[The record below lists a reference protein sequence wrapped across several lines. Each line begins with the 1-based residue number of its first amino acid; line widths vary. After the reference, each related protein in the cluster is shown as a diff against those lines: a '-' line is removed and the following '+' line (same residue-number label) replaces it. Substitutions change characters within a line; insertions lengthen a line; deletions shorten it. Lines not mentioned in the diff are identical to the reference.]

1 MKKHLVAM
9 LITTATGLAMMSGA
23 NAADGTIHFTG
34 AITADA
40 CTVDA
45 DSQDMTVNLGT
56 VASTAFSAAGDKA
69 SPTRF
74 TINLGSCPASV
85 TTASVKFDGTAD
97 SANNDLLQLDAS
109 ADPTADASG
118 VGIEIA
124 DDAGTAIPLFS
135 SSKEYP
141 IDAASSSASMTF
153 VARYVSTAATVNAGA
168 ANATSQF
175 TVNYQ

>member
-9 LITTATGLAMMSGA
+9 LITTATGMAMMSGA

-34 AITADA
+34 AIIADA

-56 VASTAFSAAGDKA
+56 VASTSFSAAGDKS

-74 TINLGSCPASV
+74 NINLVSCPTSL
-85 TTASVKFDGTAD
+85 TSASVKFDGTAD
-97 SANNDLLQLDAS
+97 SANNQLLQLDAS
-109 ADPTADASG
+109 ADPTTDASG

-124 DDAGTAIPLFS
+124 DDTGTPIPLYTA
-135 SSKEYP
+135 SKEYP
-141 IDAASSSASMTF
+141 IDATTNAASMTF
-153 VARYVSTAATVNAGA
+153 VARYVSTAASVNAGA
-168 ANATSQF
+168 ANGTSQF

>member
-9 LITTATGLAMMSGA
+9 LITTATGLGMMSGA

-34 AITADA
+34 AIIADA

-45 DSQDMTVNLGT
+45 DSQDMTVNLGS
-56 VASTAFSAAGDKA
+56 VSSTAFGAAGDKA

-74 TINLGSCPASV
+74 TINLGSCP
-85 TTASVKFDGTAD
+85 TTLTSASVKFDGVAD

-109 ADPTADASG
+109 ADPTDDASG
-118 VGIEIA
+118 VGIEIS
-124 DDAGTAIPLFS
+124 DNTGTAIPLFTA
-135 SSKEYP
+135 SKEYP
-141 IDAASSSASMTF
+141 IDATTNSASMDFT
-153 VARYVSTAATVNAGA
+153 ARYVATAATVNAGA